1 MITKRIIACLDIA
14 NGMVVKGVKFRN
26 HEIIGEIVE
35 MAEKY
40 SKLGIDELVLYDI
53 LASCDEK
60 TVNYKWVENVA
71 RVINIPFCVAGRI
84 DSLFK
89 VEMVLNSGADK
100 VSINSPAINNPQLID
115 EIAEKFG
122 SSTIV
127 VGIDTKDGKIYK
139 NTGNN
144 AKTQEIEKSV
154 LDWAKEVAIRGAGEI
169 VLNSINSDGTKNG
182 FDVEL
187 LAEISNSINIPVIAS
202 GGAGKMEHFFQA
214 FQKTNISGA
223 LAASIFHKNEIS
235 IMELKKYLLEK
246 NVCVRI

>member
-14 NGMVVKGVKFRN
+14 NGMVVKGIKFKN
-26 HEIIGEIVE
+26 HEIIGEIIE

-40 SKLGIDELVLYDI
+40 AKSGIDELVLYDI

-84 DSLFK
+84 DSISK
-89 VEMVLNSGADK
+89 VEMVLNAGADK
-100 VSINSPAINNPQLID
+100 VSINSPAINNPSLIN
-115 EIAEKFG
+115 EIASKFG
-122 SSTIV
+122 SSTLV

-139 NTGNN
+139 NTGD
-144 AKTQEIEKSV
+144 ASKTQEIPKSV
-154 LDWAKEVAIRGAGEI
+154 TDWAKEVANRGAGEI

-182 FDVEL
+182 FDIAL
-187 LAEISNSINIPVIAS
+187 LSEIAVSVNIPVVAS
-202 GGAGKMEHFFQA
+202 GGAGSMEHFANA
-214 FQKTNISGA
+214 FQETNISGA

-246 NVCVRI
+246 NICIRI